1 MKSEVRIGGRVRK
14 LDIERTGPKQFAV
27 VCGTGDKID
36 GNVDVDV
43 FEVAPNAYSII
54 INGRAFEAIVM
65 AAAEGVVVRCNGH
78 DFHATLADPRA
89 WRGGRGAVFGAE
101 GKQKVM
107 APMPGKVV
115 RVLVNAGDKV
125 AGNQGL
131 VVVEAMKMQ
140 NEIRAPNAGT
150 IERIFVKEGQTVAT
164 GELLVTIE

>member
-1 MKSEVRIGGRVRK
+1 MKSEVRIGSRVRK
-14 LDIERTGPKQFAV
+14 LDIERTGPKQFV
-27 VCGTGDKID
+27 VVRGTGDNTD
-36 GNVDVDV
+36 GKVDV
-43 FEVAPNAYSII
+43 FEVAPKTYSII

-65 AAAEGVVVRCNGH
+65 PSAEGVVVRCNGR
-78 DFHATLADPRA
+78 DFHATLADARA
-89 WRGGRGAVFGAE
+89 WRGARGAVFGAE